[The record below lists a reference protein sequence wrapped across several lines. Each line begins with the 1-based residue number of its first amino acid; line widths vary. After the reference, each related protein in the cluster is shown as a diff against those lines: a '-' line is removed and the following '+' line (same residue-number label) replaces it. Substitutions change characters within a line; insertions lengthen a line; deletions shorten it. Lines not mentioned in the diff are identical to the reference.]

1 MDTVVSDTESNYAH
15 PKRGR
20 GVNEDT
26 GGITGGGRF
35 VGSLVDSGK
44 AVVIGITIGVEVV
57 AKGREDNGDG
67 G

>member
-1 MDTVVSDTESNYAH
+1 M
-15 PKRGR
+15 
-20 GVNEDT
+20 NEDT

-35 VGSLVDSGK
+35 VGSLVDSSK
-44 AVVIGITIGVEVV
+44 VVLVGITIGVEVV

>member
-1 MDTVVSDTESNYAH
+1 M
-15 PKRGR
+15 
-20 GVNEDT
+20 NEDT

-44 AVVIGITIGVEVV
+44 VVLVGITIGVEVV